1 MGIDL
6 FKRKVKIVGVEE
18 ALRLSKAELT
28 GWNILSICSRMEA
41 PLSFPG
47 AKSTKSL
54 HFDDVEDD
62 CPGDKEFAARPEDIQ
77 KALEFSRGI
86 DDGPLLI
93 HCHMGISRS
102 TAIAWIIIY
111 DKLKGKPDAVRSS
124 FEIVRKLRPI
134 LSPNRHVL
142 RLGVEAL
149 AQKGSRKRVMQQFHD
164 CLEEINPQHET
175 ARN

>member
-1 MGIDL
+1 MNIDS
-6 FKRKVKIVGVEE
+6 FKRKLKIVGVEE
-18 ALRLSKAELT
+18 ARGLSPEELA
-28 GWNILSICSRMEA
+28 GWSILSIRSKMKEG

-47 AKSTKSL
+47 ARSTKSI

-62 CPGDKEFAARPEDIQ
+62 FPEEQEFAAKPEDIQ
-77 KALEFSRGI
+77 EALEFSRGI

-175 ARN
+175 A